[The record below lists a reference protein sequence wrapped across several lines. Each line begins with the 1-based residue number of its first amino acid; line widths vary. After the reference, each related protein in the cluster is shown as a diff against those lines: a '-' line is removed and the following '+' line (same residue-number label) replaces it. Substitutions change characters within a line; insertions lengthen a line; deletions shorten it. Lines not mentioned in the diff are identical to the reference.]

1 MLLLLLVLAAD
12 DPVSNP
18 WAWGAGGIAAASLA
32 LGKFA
37 VPRWTYDRERERA
50 DRMEAKVDKLEAELR
65 QTAIPALVTSTSAV
79 EKAMDLMRDL
89 RADRRAGE

>member
-1 MLLLLLVLAAD
+1 MAYLLAAD
-12 DPVSNP
+12 DPVANP
-18 WAWGAGGIAAASLA
+18 WAWGAGGLAAASLA

-37 VPRWTYDRERERA
+37 VPRWAYDRERERA
-50 DRMEAKVDKLEAELR
+50 DKCEQKVDKLEEELR
-65 QTAIPALVTSTSAV
+65 RTAIPALVTSTSAV